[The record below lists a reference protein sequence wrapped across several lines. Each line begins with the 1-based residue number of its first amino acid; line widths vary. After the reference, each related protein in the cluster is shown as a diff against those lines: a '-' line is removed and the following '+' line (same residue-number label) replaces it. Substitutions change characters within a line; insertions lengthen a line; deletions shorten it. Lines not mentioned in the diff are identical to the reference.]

1 MFFINNE
8 YEWDAHT
15 NINLREILTMYLTA
29 QLFYYIYIYI
39 FFGKE
44 RLKEGEIKFI
54 NFITFFY

>member
-1 MFFINNE
+1 
-8 YEWDAHT
+8 
-15 NINLREILTMYLTA
+15 MYLTA

-54 NFITFFY
+54 NFITFSINLKA